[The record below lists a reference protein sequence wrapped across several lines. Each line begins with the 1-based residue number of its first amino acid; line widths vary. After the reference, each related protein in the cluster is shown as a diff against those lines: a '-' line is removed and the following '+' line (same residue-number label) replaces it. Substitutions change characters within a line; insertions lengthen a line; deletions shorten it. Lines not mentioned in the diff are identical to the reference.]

1 MSHNGQYK
9 CRSCEARNLSPL
21 LSLGRTPLANALV
34 SKDDLQRPVL
44 RYPLHLA
51 LCANC
56 SLVQIL
62 ETVPPED
69 LFCEY
74 LYFSSFSDVF
84 LKHAREVTK
93 KLIADRG
100 LGHESLVVEIASND
114 GYLLQYFK
122 EKEIPVLGIEP
133 AGNIATVAREE
144 KGIRTLCEFFSR
156 DLAQKLVQSGR
167 RADVVIA
174 NNVLAHVP
182 DLNGFMSG
190 ISLLLKEDGV
200 AWIEVPYLL
209 DMINHGEFDTIYHEH
224 IFYFSVTALKHLFG
238 RHGLVI
244 DAVEWMP
251 LHGGS
256 LALLLSKGQ
265 LEGRSES
272 ARRFIKQEE
281 EWGVTSPLSY
291 QGFSKGV
298 FDLKE
303 ELTSLLHKLGSD
315 GKRVA
320 AYGAAAKGTM
330 LLNVFDIGREL
341 VEFVVDRSPYKQG
354 LYVPGTGQPI
364 LAPSVLLAEK
374 PDYLLVLAWN
384 FAEEIMAQQQDYV
397 RAGGRF
403 IIPIPKLR
411 VV

>member
-1 MSHNGQYK
+1 MSRNGRYK
-9 CRSCEARNLSPL
+9 CRSCGAGNLSPL
-21 LSLGRTPLANALV
+21 LSLGRTPLANALM
-34 SKDDLQRPVL
+34 SKDDLQRPAP
-44 RYPLHLA
+44 RYALDLA
-51 LCANC
+51 LCTEC

-62 ETVPPED
+62 ETVPPEE

-74 LYFSSFSDVF
+74 LYFSSFSDAF
-84 LKHAREVTK
+84 LKHARQVTK
-93 KLIADRG
+93 KLIAGRG

-122 EKEIPVLGIEP
+122 ENEIPVLGVEP
-133 AGNIATVAREE
+133 AGNIAAVAREE
-144 KGIRTLCEFFSR
+144 KGIETVGEFFSR
-156 DLAQKLVQSGR
+156 DLAEELVQSGR

-182 DLNGFMSG
+182 DLNGFVSG
-190 ISLLLKEDGV
+190 ISLLLKEDGA
-200 AWIEVPYLL
+200 AWVEVPYLL
-209 DMINHGEFDTIYHEH
+209 DMVDGGEFDTIYHEH
-224 IFYFSVTALKHLFG
+224 IFYFSVTALSRLFG

-244 DAVEWMP
+244 EALEWMP

-256 LALLLSKGQ
+256 LAILLGK
-265 LEGRSES
+265 GRSGRPSER
-272 ARRFIKQEE
+272 ARQFIEREK

-298 FDLKE
+298 FELKE
-303 ELTSLLHKLGSD
+303 ELTGLLQRIRRD

-320 AYGAAAKGTM
+320 AYGAAAKGAM
-330 LLNVFDIGREL
+330 LLNVFDIGPEV

-364 LAPSVLLAEK
+364 LAPSALLAEK

-397 RAGGRF
+397 RVGGRF